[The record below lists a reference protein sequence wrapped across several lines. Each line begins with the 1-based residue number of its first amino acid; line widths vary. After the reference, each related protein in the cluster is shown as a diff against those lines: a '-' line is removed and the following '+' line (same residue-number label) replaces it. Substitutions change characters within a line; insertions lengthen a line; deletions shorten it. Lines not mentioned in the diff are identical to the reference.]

1 MSDDGSDSPRRRG
14 AASSQSFGIGGEP
27 SPLFGAVRG
36 LAKLVG
42 AVGVLVVTT
51 ALVAAVVALLY

>member
-1 MSDDGSDSPRRRG
+1 MSGGRSDNRHRG
-14 AASSQSFGIGGEP
+14 DASAQTFGIGGEP
-27 SPLFGAVRG
+27 SPLIGAVRG
-36 LAKLVG
+36 LAHVVG